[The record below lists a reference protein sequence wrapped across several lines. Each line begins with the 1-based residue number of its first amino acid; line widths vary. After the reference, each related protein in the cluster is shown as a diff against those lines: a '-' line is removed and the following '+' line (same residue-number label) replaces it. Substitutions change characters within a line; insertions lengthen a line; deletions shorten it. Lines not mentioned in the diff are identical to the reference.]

1 MSGVVDKGVAD
12 AATGIAKL
20 IGDPVLIVLT
30 IVIVSLIV
38 MLFLVTRSMDRKG
51 KAHEQS
57 IKELTHE
64 LHENSQTLMRL
75 ATLIEVL
82 VHGRKQAN

>member
-1 MSGVVDKGVAD
+1 MSGSIDKGIAD
-12 AATGIAKL
+12 VATGIAKL

-30 IVIVSLIV
+30 IVIISLIIL
-38 MLFLVTRSMDRKG
+38 LFLMTKSMERKD
-51 KAHEQS
+51 KTHKQS

-82 VHGRKQAN
+82 VHGRKQTS